1 MGFFRR
7 TEITV
12 RRACRGTTLAVP
24 TRDALLDACQP
35 GLRRRLQLAL
45 ARHSADAPVWSVH
58 WAKIAGEWLHPNDV
72 AVRLRIE
79 EVVVE
84 LVYGQRAKLAETLA
98 AGGTRVACGETI
110 ARLERR
116 AKAPASSQTQLLQTI
131 SQFTARQ
138 RQDAEMITALQH
150 DLAAQQLLVARL
162 RHEVASLEGHR
173 APSGGAAGS
182 DAKFRRLKHEFS
194 KRYHPDARPTE
205 DAERAQRA
213 RVFQEFWPVVEEIDR
228 S

>member
-58 WAKIAGEWLHPNDV
+58 WAKVAGEWLHPNDV
-72 AVRLRIE
+72 AVRLRGD
-79 EVVVE
+79 EVIIE
-84 LVYGQRAKLAETLA
+84 LVYGQRAKLAEALA
-98 AGGTRVACGETI
+98 AGGARVACGETL

-116 AKAPASSQTQLLQTI
+116 AKATAVPQTQLLQTI
-131 SQFTARQ
+131 SEFAVRQ

-150 DLAAQQLLVARL
+150 DLAAHQLLVARL
-162 RHEVASLEGHR
+162 RHEVASLEGR
-173 APSGGAAGS
+173 RSLGGGTTGA

-205 DAERAQRA
+205 DAERARRA
-213 RVFQEFWPVVEEIDR
+213 RVFKEFWPIVEEIDR